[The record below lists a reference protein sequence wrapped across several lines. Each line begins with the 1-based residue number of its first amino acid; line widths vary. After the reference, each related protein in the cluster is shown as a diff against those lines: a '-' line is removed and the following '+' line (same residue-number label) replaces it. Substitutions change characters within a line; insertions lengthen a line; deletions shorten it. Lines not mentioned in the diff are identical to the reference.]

1 MSIVMVRGV
10 LMEAHQR
17 YALIDQL
24 TRKLESA
31 EESIRAIKT
40 AAKVDRH
47 TERVRAFTADFR
59 EALRFRRELETQLG
73 ALSCPLF
80 YAL

>member
-1 MSIVMVRGV
+1 
-10 LMEAHQR
+10 MEPLQR

-24 TRKLESA
+24 TRKWEAA
-31 EESIRAIKT
+31 EENIRAIKA
-40 AAKVDRH
+40 AAKVHRH

-59 EALRFRRELETQLG
+59 KALRVRRELERQLT

>member
-1 MSIVMVRGV
+1 
-10 LMEAHQR
+10 MEAQQR

-24 TRKLESA
+24 TRELESA
-31 EESIRAIKT
+31 EQSVRAIK
-40 AAKVDRH
+40 AAAEVDRH

-59 EALRFRRELETQLG
+59 KALRDRREVERQLR

>member
-1 MSIVMVRGV
+1 
-10 LMEAHQR
+10 MEAHQR

-24 TRKLESA
+24 SCKLESV
-31 EESIRAIKT
+31 EESIRSIKA

-59 EALRFRRELETQLG
+59 KALRVRRELETQLR

>member
-1 MSIVMVRGV
+1 
-10 LMEAHQR
+10 MEAPQR

-24 TRKLESA
+24 TRELESA
-31 EESIRAIKT
+31 ESSIRALKS
-40 AAKVDRH
+40 AAELDRH

-59 EALRFRRELETQLG
+59 KALRVRRELEKQLK

-80 YAL
+80 YVL